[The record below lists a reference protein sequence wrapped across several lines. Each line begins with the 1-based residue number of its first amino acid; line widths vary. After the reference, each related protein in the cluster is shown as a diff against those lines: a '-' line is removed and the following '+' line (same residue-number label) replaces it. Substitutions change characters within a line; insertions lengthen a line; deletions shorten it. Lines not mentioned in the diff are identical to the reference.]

1 VRSLASLCSQA
12 RLGQVEA
19 TPFGGGSKISPRGL
33 VKKKSQKKNRSSMP
47 DILFIPST
55 ADQREIIQ
63 YIDRHANLGDN
74 IVIGGL
80 VLGLTALSTQALSQ
94 PNDRSRDRKYFGLM
108 DALLANPES
117 PCRTPEAA
125 AWFIVQQG
133 VVQGSAEDEWKS
145 QRIAKNYRA
154 ERMIKKPRCK

>member
-1 VRSLASLCSQA
+1 
-12 RLGQVEA
+12 
-19 TPFGGGSKISPRGL
+19 
-33 VKKKSQKKNRSSMP
+33 MP

-55 ADQREIIQ
+55 ATQPEIIQ

-74 IVIGGL
+74 IILGGR

-108 DALLANPES
+108 DALLADPQS

-125 AWFIVQQG
+125 ARYIVELG
-133 VVQGSAEDEWKS
+133 IDLGDAEPEWKS
-145 QRIAKNYRA
+145 QRIAKNFRA
-154 ERMIKKPRCK
+154 DRKLKKNKR

>member
-1 VRSLASLCSQA
+1 MQGRVYSLIA
-12 RLGQVEA
+12 
-19 TPFGGGSKISPRGL
+19 P
-33 VKKKSQKKNRSSMP
+33 
-47 DILFIPST
+47 
-55 ADQREIIQ
+55 
-63 YIDRHANLGDN
+63 
-74 IVIGGL
+74 
-80 VLGLTALSTQALSQ
+80 STQALSQ

-108 DALLANPES
+108 DALLADPQS

-154 ERMIKKPRCK
+154 DRRVKKPIRK